1 MANTGNDSLE
11 EEQES
16 FPENDEMTSSQ
27 ITVVHCRGCTWPGSG
42 GRGAVTPEGPG
53 CSRAAGRAVAP
64 QGSHTGAINEK
75 LQPVGRAHAGEAL
88 GELSPMGSPSWS
100 RARVRG
106 ESNGSLGYSERGGT
120 EIGSEAEPVR
130 NRVCL

>member
-11 EEQES
+11 EKQES
-16 FPENDEMTSSQ
+16 FPENDEMISLQ
-27 ITVVHCRGCTWPGSG
+27 ITVVQCHGCTWPGSG
-42 GRGAVTPEGPG
+42 GRGAVTPESPG

-64 QGSHTGAINEK
+64 QGSHTGTINEK

-88 GELSPMGSPSWS
+88 GELSPVGSPSWS

-106 ESNGSLGYSERGGT
+106 ERNGPMATQREEVQKLGVKLSL
-120 EIGSEAEPVR
+120 
-130 NRVCL
+130 